1 MPKVLPGILCLCYSF
16 MGYFQTTRKKFY
28 FTALLGI
35 IVKRQK
41 RNKETKKGRTKE
53 TKKQRKEERKKG
65 RTKERKNERKEERN
79 KQTNKQRKN
88 LRKK

>member
-1 MPKVLPGILCLCYSF
+1 MPKVSPGILCLCYSF

-28 FTALLGI
+28 FTALWGI
-35 IVKRQK
+35 IIKLQK

-53 TKKQRKEERKKG
+53 TKEQRKEERK
-65 RTKERKNERKEERN
+65 NQRN
-79 KQTNKQRKN
+79 KETKKQRKN